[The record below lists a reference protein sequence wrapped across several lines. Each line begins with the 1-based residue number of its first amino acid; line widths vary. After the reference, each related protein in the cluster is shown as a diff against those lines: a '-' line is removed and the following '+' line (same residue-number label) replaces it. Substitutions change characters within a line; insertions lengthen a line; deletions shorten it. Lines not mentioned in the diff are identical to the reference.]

1 MQQSDIPAGGGA
13 SADRP
18 DVFTVHYVLKN
29 RAGELVDTSEGG
41 EPLHFVY
48 GSPHIIEGIQKAV
61 RDRKVGD
68 CLEVTVPP
76 EMAYGEYRD
85 DLVRK
90 VPRTLFEGVE
100 SLKVGMTFQTNT
112 GEEAQVVKVIGIDG
126 NLVRVDANHPLAG
139 FTLYFDLEIVGRR
152 EATDDEIAQGQPLF

>member
-1 MQQSDIPAGGGA
+1 MDA
-13 SADRP
+13 SQEKP

-29 RAGELVDTSEGG
+29 KIGELVDTSEGS

-48 GSPHIIEGIQKAV
+48 GCPDIIKGIQEAV
-61 RDRKVGD
+61 KGRNVGD

-76 EMAYGEYRD
+76 SMAYGEHRE

-100 SLKVGMTFQTNT
+100 DLQVGMKFQTNT
-112 GEEAQVVKVIGIDG
+112 GDQAQIVQVVGIDG

-152 EATDDEIAQGQPLF
+152 PATEDEIAQGRPLF